1 MLFGG
6 QHLPSRHLA
15 LPNFTSL
22 HWSAS
27 GCPPEASHLTPRQW
41 SFWTTSH
48 LKAGSR
54 NAFRLLKFNGSTNIG
69 EVVTSLLAP
78 VARCFALAESA
89 ITGSMSMPKY
99 MQLQIQNFIAH
110 IHAHGWMHGHF
121 LFVEPACQFS
131 PWLMR
136 VHMSAFKRKKSF
148 WPRKSVCRSL
158 MTGKKETWPDSP
170 TRNDF
175 RVAKSRVLSTWC
187 SVCFQI
193 WQFPR
198 NNLLFPVVPQAQSPT
213 DFLWIDAGI

>member
-148 WPRKSVCRSL
+148 WPRKSRVSISHGQARRKLGQTRPPGTTFELPSHESCPLDAVFVSKFDNSHGIICSSRSSL
-158 MTGKKETWPDSP
+158 KHNP
-170 TRNDF
+170 
-175 RVAKSRVLSTWC
+175 
-187 SVCFQI
+187 
-193 WQFPR
+193 
-198 NNLLFPVVPQAQSPT
+198 PQTSCE
-213 DFLWIDAGI
+213 